1 MKSYLICLSTLLSFL
16 VLQGSTS
23 VITQDNATT
32 VYANDDNGKFSRNK
46 PVEIFVTENDFG
58 LESGIQ
64 SLTVSKSPI
73 HGTAKSTSKATII
86 YTPSL
91 NYLGDDKFEYTVC
104 NSTGGCGTATVYIQ
118 VSEYDY
124 QPVAINDTIIYIND
138 PKKKQE
144 CNVLK
149 NDINAWDEPL
159 TVSIVTELVNGTVQ
173 VNANNTITPTF
184 NNNFVGNDTLS
195 YRVVDREGDS
205 DTAMVFFEV
214 IPKVVVIGADVPNGF
229 SPNGDGVNDVF
240 NIPDLDSYDEL
251 EISIFNQLGG
261 LVYDDKA
268 YLNNW
273 NGISNTGKYSG
284 MDLPSGTYYYL
295 LQVKGTD
302 TKITGFIYLS
312 R

>member
-1 MKSYLICLSTLLSFL
+1 MKAKLISLLTLLYLLF
-16 VLQGSTS
+16 LQGFNSVMAQETVST
-23 VITQDNATT
+23 IT
-32 VYANDDNGKFSRNK
+32 ANDDIGIFRRNQS
-46 PVEIFVTENDFG
+46 VEIFVLINDQGYEEGF
-58 LESGIQ
+58 
-64 SLTVSKSPI
+64 SLSISSQAI
-73 HGTAKSTSKATII
+73 NGTAKTSKSNTVI
-86 YTPSL
+86 YTPDL
-91 NYLGDDKFEYTVC
+91 NFLGEDLFEYTIC
-104 NSTGGCGTATVYIQ
+104 NTDGSCDKAIVYIY
-118 VSEYDY
+118 VAEYDY

-149 NDINAWDEPL
+149 NDINAWDEPVI
-159 TVSIVTELVNGTVQ
+159 VSIVTELVNGTVQ
-173 VNANNTITPTF
+173 VNSNNTITPTF
-184 NNNFVGNDTLS
+184 NNNFVGKDTLS

-205 DTAMVFFEV
+205 DTAIVFFEV
-214 IPKVVVIGADVPNGF
+214 IPIVVVIGADVPNGF